1 MGTER
6 VQDPAIGSQ
15 IPPIT
20 KEMTQEVINKWA
32 EVSTDFNPLH
42 VDPDYAK
49 NTRFGTTIAHGQI
62 SIAYLNEL
70 MTKWLG
76 EGWISG
82 GKLMGIRFLKPIR
95 PGDTLTAKGEVVG
108 KTVKNGE
115 QLLECEVFIE
125 NQNGEGVVSGK
136 AIGRFIR

>member
-6 VQDPAIGSQ
+6 FQNPAIGSQ
-15 IPPIT
+15 IPPII

-70 MTKWLG
+70 MTNWLG
-76 EGWISG
+76 EGWICG
-82 GKLMGIRFLKPIR
+82 GKLMGIRFLKPIS
-95 PGDTLTAKGEVVG
+95 PGDTVKAKGGVVG
-108 KTVKNGE
+108 KTVRNGE

-125 NQNGEGVVSGK
+125 NQSGERVVSGK

>member
-6 VQDPAIGSQ
+6 FQNPAIGSQ
-15 IPPIT
+15 IPPII

-70 MTKWLG
+70 MTNWLG
-76 EGWISG
+76 EGWICG
-82 GKLMGIRFLKPIR
+82 GKLMGIRFLKPIS
-95 PGDTLTAKGEVVG
+95 PGDTVTAKGGVVG

-125 NQNGEGVVSGK
+125 NQSGERVVSGK